1 MMKEDSIRISLSPG
15 VVISPEL
22 HSQFIEHLG
31 SCIYDGIW
39 VGKDS
44 DIPNIE
50 GFRKDVLLALQK
62 IAPPVVRWPGGCF
75 ADTYHWKDGVGE
87 NRPIIYNGNFGT
99 YQTEDNSFGTDE
111 FMRLCELID
120 AKPWLNINMLSG
132 TVREAADWAEY
143 CNREEPTALSDLRR
157 KNGHDKPYQVR
168 LWGIGN
174 EVWAGG
180 GNMTPEGYTDAYRRY
195 ASAMPQFVK
204 MTPQGRES
212 LPQTYILS
220 GPDGNKPKERVR
232 WTKDLFT
239 ALSRYRQPSIGAI
252 DLHFYNWN
260 ITGSDDV
267 DRFDEKDWYRVLNG
281 ALEIGDVIDE
291 QYTLIQQGLSDF
303 PESEVPWFPNPAPKC
318 DLYIGEWGN
327 WHGSAFAAR
336 PALWQQCSMRDAL
349 TSALTLDIFHQKA
362 DKVKLACC
370 AQTVNVLN
378 SLMLTDGDKT
388 VLTPNYYIYQM
399 YMVHRGGNVLT
410 LENDS
415 QPVADGLTGV
425 MAFASR
431 SGDVIHLNIVCPDY
445 QEGHSVTVSFPEE
458 VFCNGGETLCSEH
471 PTDCNT
477 FENPDKIHPTDNS
490 SARLTE
496 NGWVITVPPASV
508 SVFHFQ
514 LASHE

>member
-1 MMKEDSIRISLSPG
+1 M
-15 VVISPEL
+15 
-22 HSQFIEHLG
+22 
-31 SCIYDGIW
+31 
-39 VGKDS
+39 
-44 DIPNIE
+44 
-50 GFRKDVLLALQK
+50 
-62 IAPPVVRWPGGCF
+62 
-75 ADTYHWKDGVGE
+75 
-87 NRPIIYNGNFGT
+87 
-99 YQTEDNSFGTDE
+99 
-111 FMRLCELID
+111 
-120 AKPWLNINMLSG
+120 
-132 TVREAADWAEY
+132 
-143 CNREEPTALSDLRR
+143 
-157 KNGHDKPYQVR
+157 
-168 LWGIGN
+168 
-174 EVWAGG
+174 
-180 GNMTPEGYTDAYRRY
+180 
-195 ASAMPQFVK
+195 
-204 MTPQGRES
+204 
-212 LPQTYILS
+212 
-220 GPDGNKPKERVR
+220 
-232 WTKDLFT
+232 
-239 ALSRYRQPSIGAI
+239 
-252 DLHFYNWN
+252 
-260 ITGSDDV
+260 
-267 DRFDEKDWYRVLNG
+267 LNG